1 VRARLMTARIRTR
14 TEPVV
19 VEHGPD
25 NEPCLS
31 RTAQAAVAAL
41 DLVGVP
47 AVVLEHAGRPIAS
60 NRRLDRLIPKVFRE
74 HKERL
79 QLVNAAADGLL
90 EDALARLAT
99 GQNSECSIPIRASG
113 TLPPM
118 IIHMLGVEGILR
130 EPRSDALALV
140 TVAIVTRR
148 EAPPIPIIQGLFG
161 MTPAEARIAQAV
173 AQCQTLG
180 AIAAGL
186 GLSRQT
192 LRSQIRVALAKAGCQ
207 RNIDLAALLA
217 GVEATFD

>member
-1 VRARLMTARIRTR
+1 MRTRLMTARIRAR

-41 DLVGVP
+41 DLVGIP
-47 AVVLEHAGRPIAS
+47 AAVLGQAGRPIAS
-60 NRRLDRLIPKVFRE
+60 NRRLERLIPEVVRE

-79 QLVNAAADGLL
+79 QLVNAAADGVLK
-90 EDALARLAT
+90 DALAGLANE
-99 GQNSECSIPIRASG
+99 QNSERVRSIPIRASD

-118 IIHMLGVEGILR
+118 IIHVLGVEGILR
-130 EPRSDALALV
+130 EPRSGALALV
-140 TVAIVTRR
+140 TVTVVTRR
-148 EAPPIPIIQGLFG
+148 ESPAIPIIQSLFG

-192 LRSQIRVALAKAGCQ
+192 LRSQIRIALAKAGCQ

-217 GVEATFD
+217 GVDTI